1 MQRQYLYAQGLA
13 KDVIAEAQ
21 ALRAEDFNSRLPED
35 RGERL
40 QPGDEVWL
48 FIDQVDAGVKK
59 KLAHLWHGPFR
70 IIKKISNYASQISR
84 VSRRGGKNYRF
95 HADVHDSR
103 LKLRRQHE
111 SRPTELVEGV
121 APIAFDVKMILDDGD
136 YDDTD
141 NAGNPGN
148 PVLPGNPGNVE
159 EAPVPAVIAVPAANT
174 SNPTTPKAITGI
186 RDDRMIEHQTRP
198 WQKQYEVQL
207 EGSDQWVWV
216 SEHAMPATPLL
227 YEFERGRKN
236 FDLLAEMVLGREL
249 RVEPELPRV
258 DDDEELATP
267 ELEIDPVPR
276 DHAYEDE
283 EKE

>member
-1 MQRQYLYAQGLA
+1 
-13 KDVIAEAQ
+13 
-21 ALRAEDFNSRLPED
+21 
-35 RGERL
+35 
-40 QPGDEVWL
+40 
-48 FIDQVDAGVKK
+48 
-59 KLAHLWHGPFR
+59 
-70 IIKKISNYASQISR
+70 
-84 VSRRGGKNYRF
+84 
-95 HADVHDSR
+95 
-103 LKLRRQHE
+103 
-111 SRPTELVEGV
+111 
-121 APIAFDVKMILDDGD
+121 MILDDGD
-136 YDDTD
+136 YDDAEDEPPDNPGPPDNPD

-159 EAPVPAVIAVPAANT
+159 EAPVPAAIAVPAANT